1 MPRHDDVALVAAARG
16 GSDAAFARIVDR
28 YQGPLRSFLVRVSGS
43 RADADEIAQ
52 EAFLTAWTRLRGLR
66 EADRLKS
73 WLFSIAWRKARTRLR
88 SMARSR
94 ARDAAWLDMQPDHEA
109 PQGEM
114 ALAVRQALA
123 QLPVDQRAALAL
135 CLAGGW
141 SHGDAAAILDM
152 PLGTVKSHVGR
163 GRVRLMD
170 LLDAGDSSTGRGE

>member
-1 MPRHDDVALVAAARG
+1 
-16 GSDAAFARIVDR
+16 
-28 YQGPLRSFLVRVSGS
+28 
-43 RADADEIAQ
+43 
-52 EAFLTAWTRLRGLR
+52 
-66 EADRLKS
+66 
-73 WLFSIAWRKARTRLR
+73 
-88 SMARSR
+88 
-94 ARDAAWLDMQPDHEA
+94 
-109 PQGEM
+109 M

>member
-73 WLFSIAWRKARTRLR
+73 WLFSIAWRKG
-88 SMARSR
+88 
-94 ARDAAWLDMQPDHEA
+94 PHPA
-109 PQGEM
+109 PLHGAEPGTGC
-114 ALAVRQALA
+114 R
-123 QLPVDQRAALAL
+123 
-135 CLAGGW
+135 LAG
-141 SHGDAAAILDM
+141 HAA
-152 PLGTVKSHVGR
+152 GSR
-163 GRVRLMD
+163 GAAR
-170 LLDAGDSSTGRGE
+170 